1 MLINLVVTKTFPY
14 LCTMKKEI
22 IQIILKV
29 AIYALGLIAAY
40 FGVTSLSS
48 CSTSHN
54 VSVRGRT
61 TIVTVD
67 TTIVKHGGFVR
78 SKNYKPY
85 GEIE

>member
-1 MLINLVVTKTFPY
+1 
-14 LCTMKKEI
+14 MKKEI

-40 FGVTSLSS
+40 FGATSLVS

-61 TIVTVD
+61 TIITVD
-67 TTIVKHGGFVR
+67 TTFVKHNGFVR
-78 SKNYKPY
+78 SKNFKTYV
-85 GEIE
+85 ED

>member
-1 MLINLVVTKTFPY
+1 
-14 LCTMKKEI
+14 MKKEI

-29 AIYALGLIAAY
+29 VIYALGLIAAY
-40 FGVTSLSS
+40 FGVTSLTS

-61 TIVTVD
+61 TIVTND
-67 TTIVKHGGFVR
+67 TTYVKHGGFVR
-78 SKNYKPY
+78 SKNFKPY

>member
-1 MLINLVVTKTFPY
+1 
-14 LCTMKKEI
+14 MKKEI
-22 IQIILKV
+22 IQIIIKV

-54 VSVRGRT
+54 VAARGRT

-67 TTIVKHGGFVR
+67 TTIVKHDGFVR
-78 SKNYKPY
+78 SKNFKPY
-85 GEIE
+85 GKID

>member
-1 MLINLVVTKTFPY
+1 
-14 LCTMKKEI
+14 MKKDI

-40 FGVTSLSS
+40 FGVTSLTS

-54 VSVRGRT
+54 VVASGRT

-67 TTIVKHGGFVR
+67 TTIVKHNGIVR
-78 SKNYKPY
+78 SKNFKPY

>member
-1 MLINLVVTKTFPY
+1 
-14 LCTMKKEI
+14 MKKEI

-40 FGVTSLSS
+40 FGVTSLAS

-67 TTIVKHGGFVR
+67 TTYVKHGGFVR
-78 SKNYKPY
+78 SKKNKLY
-85 GEIE
+85 GENE